1 MENVNKGKLLPM
13 ITGAFVGILIL
24 SNILAAKMVQIGPFV
39 FDGGTL
45 LFPLSYIFGDC
56 LTEVYGYKSSRKV
69 IWTGFA
75 MIILMAINI
84 WITGILPAEKSWT
97 FQESYNNVL
106 MMVPRIVLASLCG
119 FFAGEFS
126 NSFVLSKMKVLTNGK
141 HLWMRTIGSTVVGE
155 FIDSILFVAVAF
167 IGLYP
172 LSVLVIMAISNYL
185 FKTFIEIVFTPITYK
200 AVKSIKKYEGVDVY
214 DKGFKSKD
222 YNPFVLK

>member
-1 MENVNKGKLLPM
+1 MENVNKEKLLPM

-84 WITGILPAEKSWT
+84 WITGILPAEKSWA

-141 HLWMRTIGSTVVGE
+141 YLWMRTIGSTVVGE
-155 FIDSILFVAVAF
+155 FVDSILFVAIAF
-167 IGLYP
+167 LGLYP
-172 LSVLVIMAISNYL
+172 LSVLVVMAISNYL
-185 FKTFIEIVFTPITYK
+185 FKTFIEVVFTPITYK
-200 AVKSIKKYEGVDVY
+200 VVNAIKKYEGIDVY
-214 DKGFKSKD
+214 DTGFKSKD

>member
-1 MENVNKGKLLPM
+1 MENVNKEKLLPM

-56 LTEVYGYKSSRKV
+56 LTEVYGYKASRKV

-75 MIILMAINI
+75 MIILMAVNI
-84 WITGILPAEKSWT
+84 WIIGYLPAEKSWV
-97 FQESYNNVL
+97 FQDSYNNIL

-155 FIDSILFVAVAF
+155 FVDSLLFVMIAF
-167 IGLYP
+167 LGLYP
-172 LSVLVIMAISNYL
+172 TSVLIVMAISNYL
-185 FKTFIEIVFTPITYK
+185 FKTFIEVVFTPITY
-200 AVKSIKKYEGVDVY
+200 AVIRFMKKQEGIDTFDTGY
-214 DKGFKSKD
+214 KSKD

>member
-1 MENVNKGKLLPM
+1 MENANKEKLLPM

-84 WITGILPAEKSWT
+84 WITGILPSEKSWP

-141 HLWMRTIGSTVVGE
+141 YLWMRTIGSTVIGE
-155 FIDSILFVAVAF
+155 FVDSVLFVAIAF
-167 IGLYP
+167 LGLYP
-172 LSVLVIMAISNYL
+172 LSVLIVMAISNYL
-185 FKTFIEIVFTPITYK
+185 FKTFIEVVFTPVTYK
-200 AVKSIKKYEGVDVY
+200 VVKAIKKYEGVDVY
-214 DKGFKSKD
+214 DTGFKSKD

>member
-1 MENVNKGKLLPM
+1 MENVNKEKLLPM

-56 LTEVYGYKSSRKV
+56 LTEVYGYKASRKV

-75 MIILMAINI
+75 MIILMAVNI
-84 WITGILPAEKSWT
+84 WITGILPAEKSWV
-97 FQESYNNVL
+97 FQGSYNNIL

-141 HLWMRTIGSTVVGE
+141 HLWMRTIGSTVIGE
-155 FIDSILFVAVAF
+155 FVDSLLFVMIAF
-167 IGLYP
+167 LGLYP
-172 LSVLVIMAISNYL
+172 TSVLIVMAISNYL
-185 FKTFIEIVFTPITYK
+185 FKTFIEVVFTPITYRVIK
-200 AVKSIKKYEGVDVY
+200 FIKKQEGIDTFDTGY
-214 DKGFKSKD
+214 KSKD